1 MQRTPPRP
9 TRGPAPA
16 EIQAL
21 IALCQA
27 GRWPQAEAAA
37 ARLLKAY
44 PQDVGLLNLHGSA
57 CAEQGR
63 LDAAVA
69 SLRQA
74 AALAPASPEL
84 QFNLGVTC
92 GRLGRRDE
100 AVAAYRRA
108 ITLKPDFAVAHY
120 NLGTALKDGQQLDAA
135 AAALGRA
142 VALQPGYAA
151 AHANLGAVRQSQ
163 GRLDEAVAA
172 YRAALAIGP
181 DPRVLLSL
189 AAALRAQGRLDE
201 ATAQL
206 RSALAIEPGYVDAHN
221 NLGET
226 LWDQGRIDEALAA
239 WRAALA
245 IDAAH
250 AEANF
255 NLGMLL
261 YTAGQL
267 ADAIP
272 CFERSRLRDW
282 QERRLYCL
290 YKTGR
295 DDEFRRALAPL
306 VAAPPHRSPF
316 LATLSAH
323 HAANAGEPDGYDF
336 CRTPIEAVHHAR
348 VAELAEPGSA
358 LVADLLRDVGHAE
371 IAERKQGRL
380 HHGIQSAGNL
390 FRRPEP
396 SFRRLAALVEAAVAD
411 YRATLAGRGELG
423 EFARAF
429 PRTTVFNSSWYV
441 KMRRGG
447 HLSSHI
453 HETGWASGVVYLAMP
468 PREAG
473 REDGCIEFSTDGD
486 GYPRRRD
493 DFPKRV
499 LAPAVG
505 DIVLFPSS
513 LFHRTIPFDAD
524 QDRVCVAF
532 DIAPGD

>member
-1 MQRTPPRP
+1 M
-9 TRGPAPA
+9 RGPGPA
-16 EIQAL
+16 EMNPL

-27 GRWPQAEAAA
+27 GRWPEAEALA
-37 ARLLKAY
+37 ARLLKAH
-44 PQDVGLLNLHGSA
+44 PQDVGLLNLHGTA
-57 CAEQGR
+57 CSEQGR
-63 LDAAVA
+63 LEAAAA

-92 GRLGRRDE
+92 GRLGRPDE
-100 AVAAYRRA
+100 AIAAYRRA
-108 ITLKPDFAVAHY
+108 VTLKPDFAVAHY
-120 NLGTALKDGQQLDAA
+120 NLGTALKDARQFDEA
-135 AAALGRA
+135 AAALERA

-151 AHANLGAVRQSQ
+151 AHANLGTVRQAQ

-172 YRAALAIGP
+172 YRAALAITP
-181 DPRVLLSL
+181 SARVLLSL
-189 AAALRAQGRLDE
+189 ASALRAQGRLDD
-201 ATAQL
+201 AAAQL
-206 RSALAIEPGYVDAHN
+206 REALALEPGYADAHN

-226 LWDQGRIDEALAA
+226 LWDQGRVDDALAA

-245 IDAAH
+245 IDAGH
-250 AEANF
+250 AEANY
-255 NLGMLL
+255 NLGTLL

-295 DDEFRRALAPL
+295 DEDFRAALAPL
-306 VAAPPHRSPF
+306 VAATPHRSPF

-323 HAANAGEPDGYDF
+323 HAANAGTPDAYDF
-336 CRTPIEAVHHAR
+336 CRAPLDAVHHAR
-348 VAELAEPGSA
+348 IDELAAPGSTLVAE
-358 LVADLLRDVGHAE
+358 LLRDVEHAE

-396 SFRRLAALVEAAVAD
+396 SFRRLAALIEAAVAD
-411 YRATLAGRGELG
+411 YRRALTARGDAAGEY
-423 EFARAF
+423 ARAF
-429 PRTTVFNSSWYV
+429 PRETMFNSSWYV

-468 PREAG
+468 PREPG

-486 GYPRRRD
+486 GYPRRHD
-493 DFPKRV
+493 GFPKRV

-532 DIAPGD
+532 DIAPGAA